1 MPNNE
6 FLFKSELQDIM
17 DGLSTEF
24 AQRVLNSQM
33 EKAEQNQFNI
43 LFQTYFVVKE
53 WCCRVMIDGETCNS
67 LASLEMVEKLG
78 LTTKPH
84 SRPYYV
90 QWVNSWD
97 KIKVTEIARIEFFLG
112 PYKGSAYHRLYHCAS
127 LLTIHYNNIEILWLT
142 HRQQHI

>member
-1 MPNNE
+1 MTNNK

-53 WCCRVMIDGETCNS
+53 WRCRVMIDGETCNN
-67 LASLEMVEKLG
+67 LASLEMVEKVG

-84 SRPYYV
+84 LRPYYV
-90 QWVNSWD
+90 Q
-97 KIKVTEIARIEFFLG
+97 
-112 PYKGSAYHRLYHCAS
+112 
-127 LLTIHYNNIEILWLT
+127 
-142 HRQQHI
+142 